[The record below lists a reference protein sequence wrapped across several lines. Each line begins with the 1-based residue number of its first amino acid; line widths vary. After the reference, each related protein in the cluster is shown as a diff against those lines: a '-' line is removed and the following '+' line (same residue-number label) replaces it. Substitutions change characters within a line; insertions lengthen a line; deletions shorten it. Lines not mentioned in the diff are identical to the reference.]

1 VSIKAP
7 KRLFRRCP
15 RAAAGAAPG
24 RPAVGELGG
33 EGGDV
38 GGDLLGSFPD
48 DEVTGVGVADE
59 P

>member
-1 VSIKAP
+1 
-7 KRLFRRCP
+7 L
-15 RAAAGAAPG
+15 
-24 RPAVGELGG
+24 AVGELGG

-38 GGDLLGSFPD
+38 GGDLPRSFPD